1 MLKDQGAMNG
11 KRGRLQ
17 RSFAIAFVIAM
28 LGTVFLVE
36 AAGAACGGVETAKPR
51 RNVNPGG
58 KAPLAIGDSVMLFAV
73 RSLGRIGYQAN
84 ARGCRAWD
92 EGLSVMRKYKRD
104 GRLPHLITIALGADW
119 VITKQDIRRALH
131 IAGKKRV
138 LALVTPRESG
148 GGQSTDAANVRWAY
162 RTHSKRV
169 MLLDWVKYARGRRS
183 WFQPDGLHL
192 TFTGAAAYTKLMGK
206 ALRFAAAGEFP
217 RGAKFPRW

>member
-11 KRGRLQ
+11 NRGRVQ
-17 RSFAIAFVIAM
+17 RSFTAVLLIAL
-28 LGTVFLVE
+28 LGAVFLAE
-36 AAGAACGGVETAKPR
+36 GATASCGGVETAKPR

-58 KAPLAIGDSVMLFAV
+58 KAPLAIGDSVMLLAV

-104 GRLPHLITIALGADW
+104 DRLPHLVTIALGADW
-119 VITKQDIRRALH
+119 VISKQDIRRALR
-131 IAGKKRV
+131 IAGKRRV

-148 GGQSTDAANVRWAY
+148 GGQGADAANIRWAY
-162 RTHSKRV
+162 RTFSKRV
-169 MLLDWVKYARGRRS
+169 MLLDWVKYSRGHRS

-192 TFTGAAAYTKLMGK
+192 TFSGAAAYTKLMGK

-217 RGAKFPRW
+217 SGDKFPR

>member
-1 MLKDQGAMNG
+1 MNG
-11 KRGRLQ
+11 DRGRLL
-17 RSFAIAFVIAM
+17 RTVVTALAVALLGAVILA
-28 LGTVFLVE
+28 E
-36 AAGAACGGVETAKPR
+36 GAAASCGGVETAKPR

-73 RSLGRIGYQAN
+73 PSLGRIGYQAN

-92 EGLSVMRKYKRD
+92 EGLSVMRKYKRA

-119 VITKQDIRRALH
+119 VISKQDIRRALH
-131 IAGKKRV
+131 IAGERRV
-138 LALVTPRESG
+138 LALVTPRETG
-148 GGQSTDAANVRWAY
+148 GGQSSDADNIRWAY

-169 MLLDWVKYARGRRS
+169 MLLDWVRYARGRRS

-192 TFTGAAAYTKLMGK
+192 TFAGAAGYTKLMGK

-217 RGAKFPRW
+217 SGTKFPE